1 MILRRARLEDRDW
14 FCRMAGA
21 KSFPLHPHTGVTPTE
36 RSRQLVQ
43 RYFEGWQTMLAQPNL
58 LVLVSQDP
66 DDYVVLLRG
75 ELETVTGQRQ
85 SRIWDWGRDPGPFL
99 PTLLRQAAQ
108 AGDRYLVARALPGEE
123 DHFVSLGFQPE
134 LRRLLAPVLGKPNR
148 SHFTVR
154 PATPLDTFFIAN
166 LHSQGSHFYVPAHR
180 EVDRDE
186 LTMRSG
192 AYYLGL
198 TFGPDCPVW
207 GRIICWQEKPSG
219 YVLYKLGMRVE
230 ENGAS
235 AAYLYDINL
244 LPEFWGRLG
253 ARILLR
259 QAMLD
264 LAELGIEYVAAD
276 ISCDNDQ
283 AFQLATRGIEFQLEW
298 TRLGMKTP
306 PAKEPLQSE
315 KGQKVG

>member
-1 MILRRARLEDRDW
+1 MILRRARPDDRDW
-14 FCRMAGA
+14 FCRMAA
-21 KSFPLHPHTGVTPTE
+21 NKHYPDHPHTGVSGSE
-36 RSRQLVQ
+36 RSQQ
-43 RYFEGWQTMLAQPNL
+43 MAGRYAEGWQTMLTQPNL
-58 LVLVSQDP
+58 LVLVSQEP
-66 DDYVVLLRG
+66 DDYAVLLRG
-75 ELETVTGQRQ
+75 EVETVTGERQ
-85 SRIWDWGRDPGPFL
+85 SRIWDWGRDPKPFL

-108 AGDRYLVARALPGEE
+108 VGDRYLVARAQPGEE
-123 DHFVSLGFQPE
+123 ELFLELGFLPE
-134 LRRLLAPVLGKPNR
+134 LRRLLAPIVGKTNR

-154 PATPLDTFFIAN
+154 PATALDTFFIAN
-166 LHSQGSHFYVPAHR
+166 LHSQGSQFYVPAQR

-186 LTMRSG
+186 MTLSSG
-192 AYYLGL
+192 SYYLGL
-198 TFGPDCPVW
+198 NFGPDCPVW
-207 GRIICWQEKPSG
+207 GRIICWQGKPSG

-264 LAELGIEYVAAD
+264 LAELGVKYVAAD

-298 TRLGMKTP
+298 TRFGMKTP
-306 PAKEPLQSE
+306 PPKEPSR
-315 KGQKVG
+315 K

>member
-1 MILRRARLEDRDW
+1 MILRRARPEDRDW
-14 FCRMAGA
+14 FCRMAA
-21 KSFPLHPHTGVTPTE
+21 EKTFPVHPHTGVTPAE
-36 RSRQLVQ
+36 RSRQAVE
-43 RYFEGWQTMLAQPNL
+43 RYRLGWQAMLSQPNL

-66 DDYVVLLRG
+66 DDYALLLRG
-75 ELETVTGQRQ
+75 ELETVTGERQ
-85 SRIWDWGRDPGPFL
+85 SRLFDWGRDPRHFL

-108 AGDRYLVARALPGEE
+108 AGDGYLVARALPGEE
-123 DHFVSLGFQPE
+123 ETFLKLGFRPE

-148 SHFTVR
+148 SRFTVR
-154 PATPLDTFFIAN
+154 PATALDAFFIAN
-166 LHSQGSHFYVPAHR
+166 LHSQGSHFYVPAQR

-186 LTMRSG
+186 IIMSSS

-198 TFGPDCPVW
+198 NFGPDCPVW
-207 GRIICWQEKPSG
+207 GRIICWEGKPSG
-219 YVLYKLGMRVE
+219 YVLYKLGMHVE

-259 QAMLD
+259 QAMLE
-264 LAELGIEYVAAD
+264 LAELGVEYVAAD
-276 ISCDNDQ
+276 ISCDNDN

-298 TRLGMKTP
+298 TRFGMKTP
-306 PAKEPLQSE
+306 PPKELTR
-315 KGQKVG
+315 K

>member
-1 MILRRARLEDRDW
+1 MILRRARPEDRDW
-14 FCRMAGA
+14 FCRMAA
-21 KSFPLHPHTGVTPTE
+21 KKHFPPHPHTGISGEE
-36 RSRQLVQ
+36 RSRQWAH

-66 DDYVVLLRG
+66 DDYAVLLQG
-75 ELETVTGQRQ
+75 EVETVTGEHQ
-85 SRIWDWGRDPGPFL
+85 SRIWDWGYDPKPFL
-99 PTLLRQAAQ
+99 PTLLRQASQ
-108 AGDRYLVARALPGEE
+108 AGDSYLVARAQPGEE
-123 DHFVSLGFQPE
+123 ELFLALGFLPE
-134 LRRLLAPVLGKPNR
+134 LRRVLAPVVGKANR
-148 SHFTVR
+148 SQFTVR
-154 PATPLDTFFIAN
+154 PATALDTFFIAN
-166 LHSQGSHFYVPAHR
+166 LHSQGSHFYVPAQR
-180 EVDRDE
+180 QVDQE
-186 LTMRSG
+186 EITLRSS

-198 TFGPDCPVW
+198 TFANDCPVW
-207 GRIICWQEKPSG
+207 GRIICWQGKPSG

-230 ENGAS
+230 ENGAN

-264 LAELGIEYVAAD
+264 LAELGVQYVAAD

-298 TRLGMKTP
+298 TRFGMKTP
-306 PAKEPLQSE
+306 APKEPL
-315 KGQKVG
+315 KR